1 MDTIETIC
9 FLLVIISRGPLHSTG
24 LTQVRVEEEEEEEG
38 GGAGAVD
45 VSAKSCAAVSFRGS
59 S

>member
-24 LTQVRVEEEEEEEG
+24 LTQVRVEEEEEEG